1 MKGVKKNVTKRVDNL
16 SGMCYHVFVTK
27 SDRME
32 VIKVTVAERLI
43 IARGKKKRE
52 DVAKAVGVSV
62 SAIAMYENGDR
73 VPRDEIKVRLAD
85 YYKKS
90 VQELFFDAKCHN

>member
-1 MKGVKKNVTKRVDNL
+1 M
-16 SGMCYHVFVTK
+16 
-27 SDRME
+27 
-32 VIKVTVAERLI
+32 TVAERLI

-90 VQELFFDAKCHN
+90 VQELFLMQNVTISDTMLCDSGQKGEKQNE